1 MSAEFII
8 LFLAFVSLLFLSVS
22 IAVVIGISAAL
33 TIWATGGECFE
44 VVATSMAQG
53 VDSFALLAIPFFI
66 LSGAIMGRGA
76 MAIKLINLAS
86 ALVSPFPGGLAYVN
100 TLTCMFFGAISG
112 SSVAAVSSVGS
123 FMIPQMENKGY
134 GKEMPIAL
142 TVCSST
148 TGMLIPPSNTM
159 IVYSVAVG
167 GVSIGALFIAGI
179 IPGVLLGMA
188 ILCVSIVYTKRY
200 KIKAEGQ
207 FVPRKILK
215 AFKEA
220 FLSLMLIV
228 IVLGGILGGIFTAT
242 EAAVIAV
249 AYAFVLEVFVYRD
262 ISMRQM
268 YEILYD
274 SARVTGVVMLIVGAS
289 TAMSWIMTMTNIP
302 QQIAEAMSILGDS
315 KIAILIAINIILLFV
330 GMFMDMTPAILIFT
344 PIFLPIVS
352 QFGITPIHFGIIIIT
367 NLSIGLCTPPVGTC
381 LFVGCGVGNS
391 DIGSVSP
398 KLFPY
403 VIGMIIALM
412 FITFIPELSEWFP
425 KACGL

>member
-8 LFLAFVSLLFLSVS
+8 LFLAFVSLLFLSVP

-33 TIWATGGECFE
+33 AIWATGGECFE

-207 FVPRKILK
+207 FVPKKILK

-249 AYAFVLEVFVYRD
+249 VYAFVLEVFVYRD

-274 SARVTGVVMLIVGAS
+274 SARVTCVVMLIVGAS

-315 KIAILIAINIILLFV
+315 KIAILITINIILLFV

-352 QFGITPIHFGIIIIT
+352 QFGISPIHFGIIMIT

-398 KLFPY
+398 KLVPY

-412 FITFIPELSEWFP
+412 FITFIPELSEWLP

>member
-8 LFLAFVSLLFLSVS
+8 LFLAFVSLLFLSVP

-33 TIWATGGECFE
+33 AIWATGGECFE

-207 FVPRKILK
+207 FVPKKILK

-249 AYAFVLEVFVYRD
+249 VYAFVLEVFVYRD

-315 KIAILIAINIILLFV
+315 KIAILITINIILLFV

-352 QFGITPIHFGIIIIT
+352 QFGISPIHFGIIMIT

-381 LFVGCGVGNS
+381 LFVGCGVGKS

-398 KLFPY
+398 KLIPY
-403 VIGMIIALM
+403 VIGMIVALM
-412 FITFIPELSEWFP
+412 FITFIPQLSEWLP

>member
-8 LFLAFVSLLFLSVS
+8 IFLAFVSLLFLSVP

-33 TIWATGGECFE
+33 AIWATGGECFE

-76 MAIKLINLAS
+76 MAIKLINLAT

-123 FMIPQMENKGY
+123 FMIPQMEKKGY

-179 IPGVLLGMA
+179 IPGILLGIA
-188 ILCVSIVYTKRY
+188 ILCVSIVYAKRN
-200 KIKAEGQ
+200 KIKAEGK
-207 FVPRKILK
+207 FEPKKILK

-249 AYAFVLEVFVYRD
+249 VYAFVLEVFVYRD

-289 TAMSWIMTMTNIP
+289 TAMSWSMTMTNIP

-315 KIAILIAINIILLFV
+315 KIAILITINIILLFV

-352 QFGITPIHFGIIIIT
+352 QLGISAIHFGIIMIT

-381 LFVGCGVGNS
+381 LFVGCGVGKS

-398 KLFPY
+398 KLIPY
-403 VIGMIIALM
+403 VIGMIAALL
-412 FITFIPELSEWFP
+412 FITFIPALSEWLP
-425 KACGL
+425 KVCKL